1 LRYYYRTRVTQKAS
15 EHPVLHVKTRTIS
28 NRSGRGHAFF
38 CEDAFTEEVLG
49 AVLNRSGVVRCRI
62 SGDYVGDGCYD
73 FTICGVADS
82 LGGGRVCLLEGGKTY
97 PDFFL
102 PSLGVHVEIK
112 PTEKLSYS
120 DLKRMVE
127 FALEGDHRTDRR
139 LSDTGSHVFDRP
151 LLRAD

>member
-1 LRYYYRTRVTQKAS
+1 VSALSADEGGLRPCAHC
-15 EHPVLHVKTRTIS
+15 EDGHS
-28 NRSGRGHAFF
+28 NRAAAIP
-38 CEDAFTEEVLG
+38 C
-49 AVLNRSGVVRCRI
+49 
-62 SGDYVGDGCYD
+62 VGGGPPAPRALAQAGERPKTCYD